1 MNNYLNFIAISFM
14 LLFLIG
20 CDPPYESNPR
30 EMFRDQL
37 PQFRTYRV
45 NNRSIHYAEIG
56 KDQSGTVIF
65 IHGTP
70 GSWHAFAH
78 YLADTDLSQR
88 LRMVAI
94 DRPGFGKSDA
104 GNLVLSLADQ
114 ASLLLPL
121 LEMYDSGC
129 GVILVGHSLG
139 APVAV
144 RLAMD
149 FPRKVSSLILIAPSL
164 DPDLES
170 PRWFNR
176 LAERSAIS
184 WLIPSELMLANQE
197 VMVLQDELTQM
208 LPLYD
213 TLDIPVIV
221 IQGNKDN
228 LVDPANADFAEH
240 KIRKKLKVIRVD
252 DGGHFILWKQPELIK
267 SELVELVETQSGNLK
282 NRKNCNEKILIGSA
296 VSYHPQPA
304 H

>member
-1 MNNYLNFIAISFM
+1 MNNYLNLIVITLTS
-14 LLFLIG
+14 LILIG
-20 CDPPYESNPR
+20 CDPPYESNPKKI
-30 EMFRDQL
+30 FQDQL
-37 PQFRTYRV
+37 PEFKTYRV
-45 NNRSIHYAEIG
+45 NDRSIHYAEIG
-56 KDQSGTVIF
+56 QDQSGAVIF

-88 LRMVAI
+88 LKMIAI

-104 GNLVLSLADQ
+104 GNLVLSLSAQ

-121 LEMYDSGC
+121 LEMNDSGC

-149 FPRKVSSLILIAPSL
+149 FPGKVSSLILIAPSL
-164 DPDLES
+164 DPDLEA

-176 LAERSAIS
+176 LAELSAIS
-184 WLIPSELMLANQE
+184 WLVPSELMLANQE
-197 VMVLQDELTQM
+197 VMALQDELTQM
-208 LPLYD
+208 LPLWD
-213 TLDIPVIV
+213 TIDIPVIV

-240 KIRKKLKVIRVD
+240 KMRKKLKVVRVD
-252 DGGHFILWKQPELIK
+252 DGGHFILWKQPALIK
-267 SELVELVETQSGNLK
+267 SELVKLVETQSSNLK
-282 NRKNCNEKILIGSA
+282 NRTNCNEKILIGSA
-296 VSYHPQPA
+296 VHYYPQPA